1 MSLLVRPD
9 RMTADNKYSR
19 DCRENFTRPSQFQLS
34 KKLKSFFLN
43 FLLMYSGVER
53 RKVKR
58 DYSI

>member
-9 RMTADNKYSR
+9 RMTADNMYSR
-19 DCRENFTRPSQFQLS
+19 DCRENFTRPSQLQLS